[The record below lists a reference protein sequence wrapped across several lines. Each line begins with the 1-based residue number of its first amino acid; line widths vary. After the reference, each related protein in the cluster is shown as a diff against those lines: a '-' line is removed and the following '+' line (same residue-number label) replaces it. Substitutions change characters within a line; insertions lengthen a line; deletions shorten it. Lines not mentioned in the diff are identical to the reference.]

1 MIDAK
6 EQLISAAKQ
15 GGSGGTMSAE
25 QEEALKKLKE
35 ELDRQEESLKEQR
48 QALKDREEFL
58 EQSEAALF
66 SKMQEQ
72 QEKETELE
80 QREVE
85 IRRAMEKAG
94 LAAPAAPEPKE
105 KA

>member
-1 MIDAK
+1 M
-6 EQLISAAKQ
+6 
-15 GGSGGTMSAE
+15 
-25 QEEALKKLKE
+25 
-35 ELDRQEESLKEQR
+35 
-48 QALKDREEFL
+48 KDREEFL

-66 SKMQEQ
+66 AKMQEQ
-72 QEKETELE
+72 QEKETEME

-85 IRRAMEKAG
+85 LKRALEKAG